1 MARGDLEEPAAS
13 DRQQARERAFRLL
26 LSALAALLLTFAALA
41 GVLLWYD
48 SANRWVT
55 HTHRVR
61 SNIGDVLQALTDGEA
76 AQRGYLLTGDPQFL
90 RQVAAS
96 RVVAE
101 AKASALEALTRDNSE
116 QLRRVQILREAMR
129 TRLAVIERTLA
140 LGRAGDMAGAV
151 RVIQGGEGLA
161 AMAVVRAL
169 TVELD
174 AAEAR
179 LEADRAAR
187 AQTVRALVV
196 IALLV
201 FALVLG
207 WLFVKMNRDIGLD
220 RDAEAERAE
229 RLAALLQERT
239 LLIDEV
245 NHRVKNSLQQITSV
259 VRLQARAL
267 EPGDARD
274 ALDKTLSRIMA
285 VGRVHERLYKA
296 EGEFGVFDGG
306 AYAAALAQEL
316 VESLAREDIQ
326 LSTDVESIELDSRQ
340 AAPLA
345 LILNELVTN
354 ALKYGCPPD
363 RPGKIHVG
371 FRTVGDHH
379 RLSVSDE
386 GDGLPEDFAPSSK
399 KSLGMRAIEALARQL
414 DGRLTIE
421 PSAVGAT
428 FVVEFPRSVT

>member
-1 MARGDLEEPAAS
+1 
-13 DRQQARERAFRLL
+13 
-26 LSALAALLLTFAALA
+26 
-41 GVLLWYD
+41 
-48 SANRWVT
+48 
-55 HTHRVR
+55 
-61 SNIGDVLQALTDGEA
+61 
-76 AQRGYLLTGDPQFL
+76 
-90 RQVAAS
+90 
-96 RVVAE
+96 
-101 AKASALEALTRDNSE
+101 
-116 QLRRVQILREAMR
+116 
-129 TRLAVIERTLA
+129 
-140 LGRAGDMAGAV
+140 
-151 RVIQGGEGLA
+151 
-161 AMAVVRAL
+161 
-169 TVELD
+169 
-174 AAEAR
+174 
-179 LEADRAAR
+179 
-187 AQTVRALVV
+187 
-196 IALLV
+196 
-201 FALVLG
+201 
-207 WLFVKMNRDIGLD
+207 
-220 RDAEAERAE
+220 
-229 RLAALLQERT
+229 
-239 LLIDEV
+239 
-245 NHRVKNSLQQITSV
+245 
-259 VRLQARAL
+259 
-267 EPGDARD
+267 
-274 ALDKTLSRIMA
+274 
-285 VGRVHERLYKA
+285 VHERLYKA